1 MALYNFPNLS
11 STMMVLPRQTLFR
24 CNNQDFR
31 AQLSRNLQL
40 IDRHTIK
47 IGIGKSLSLSFI
59 DYKKTSPGAGL
70 VLIIDNKSLSSQSLL
85 NSGKDLFLSFS
96 RLHSIIS

>member
-47 IGIGKSLSLSFI
+47 IGIGKRLSLSFI

-70 VLIIDNKSLSSQSLL
+70 GLIIDNKSGPDPPLGRYFRSEEHTPELQS
-85 NSGKDLFLSFS
+85 
-96 RLHSIIS
+96 